1 MSLYTLVRASLS
13 FTFQGLRGTI
23 LIENLWRYFYPAS
36 AAVLLLALF
45 WHHWQIIVAPV
56 PLDLYEGT
64 MLLVTGIIADGG
76 NPYTREFQPYAAD
89 VYPPLYNLL
98 VAPLSHVFGNSFQLH
113 RSVSAFFI
121 VCAAALAALATW
133 KKSAS
138 RQQGFA
144 AGVMLY
150 AALLFYATPVSSTNA
165 VGMVVFLAG
174 LIVPW
179 WRGFSNG
186 SLLFALLCGLLAFYA
201 KQYFIL
207 NMAIL
212 CLYLFLFVS
221 MRRALILGVMYALAL
236 VLSLVLVHQSSPYY
250 LDNTLFAPS
259 AAISGLQHWDI
270 LLLQLRLY
278 LHTYAGLLIVL
289 LLVFIGW
296 LARFDARS
304 VLSTVEATPRASHW
318 PGSLFKH
325 PVDFFAFCL
334 FWATLIIVFWLGRNP
349 GNYMTYLFQLMSP
362 FLLIGGF
369 TVVAGAS
376 GKARLALPL
385 LLLSFYQS
393 WSILHKDFSADMNAW
408 ARVDGMVAASDEV
421 LASQMLVATL
431 LKHDKKVY
439 QDGHT
444 FYLPLAVNKPK
455 WMLKELE
462 QDRVGTVWAE
472 YIDELYGKIKRKEFD
487 LILVSPWEMRGIFL
501 RNPPPDEDITGKKF
515 LARYYAIDER
525 IKLSMTDRHG
535 GGTYDIAVWRPKQRR
550 SAP

>member
-1 MSLYTLVRASLS
+1 
-13 FTFQGLRGTI
+13 
-23 LIENLWRYFYPAS
+23 
-36 AAVLLLALF
+36 
-45 WHHWQIIVAPV
+45 
-56 PLDLYEGT
+56 

-98 VAPLSHVFGNSFQLH
+98 VAPFSHVFGNSFQLH
-113 RSVSAFFI
+113 RTVSALFI
-121 VCAAALAALATW
+121 VFAALMTGLATW
-133 KKSAS
+133 EKSSS

-144 AGVMLY
+144 AGVMFY

-165 VGMVVFLAG
+165 LGVAVFLAG
-174 LIVPW
+174 LVVPW
-179 WRGFSNG
+179 WRGFNNG
-186 SLLFALLCGLLAFYA
+186 SLLFALICGLLAFYS

-221 MRRALILGVMYALAL
+221 MRRALILGVAYAVTLL
-236 VLSLVLVHQSSPYY
+236 LSLFFVHQSSPYY

-259 AAISGLQHWDI
+259 AAMSGLQRWDI

-278 LHTYAGLLIVL
+278 LTTYAGLLTVL
-289 LLVFIGW
+289 LVAFISW
-296 LARFDARS
+296 LIRS
-304 VLSTVEATPRASHW
+304 DSEKVGLRVRAPLQLRDWSG
-318 PGSLFKH
+318 PLFRYQ
-325 PVDFFAFCL
+325 VDFFAFCL
-334 FWATLIIVFWLGRNP
+334 FWATLVIVFWLGRNP

-369 TVVAGAS
+369 TVVAGIS

-393 WSILHKDFSADMNAW
+393 WAILHKDFSADMNAW
-408 ARVDGMVAASDEV
+408 ERVDRMVASSDEV
-421 LASQMLVATL
+421 LASQMLVDTL
-431 LKHDKKVY
+431 LKHGKKVY

-444 FYLPLAVNKPK
+444 FYLPLAVSKPP

-462 QDRVGTVWAE
+462 QDRVATVWAE

-501 RNPPPDEDITGKKF
+501 RNPPPNEDITGKKF
-515 LARYYAIDER
+515 LSRYYAVDER

-550 SAP
+550 SEP